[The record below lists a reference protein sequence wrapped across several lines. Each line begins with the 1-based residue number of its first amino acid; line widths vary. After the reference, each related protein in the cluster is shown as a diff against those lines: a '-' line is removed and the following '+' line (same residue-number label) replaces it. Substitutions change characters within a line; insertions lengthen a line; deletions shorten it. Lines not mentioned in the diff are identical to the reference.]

1 MSLRYNKSNIP
12 RARDLQKNM
21 TDEERKLWLYCL
33 KDLPVKFRKQKP
45 IGNYIV
51 DFYCSEIGVV
61 IEIDGSQHFE
71 QDGMSYDKKR
81 DEYLSG
87 LGLRVVR
94 IPNNNI
100 LFDFVAVRELIYNV
114 VRNTNRNNDIIRQH
128 AAPQDRPIADFSI

>member
-1 MSLRYNKSNIP
+1 MLAIDINKIIVWNKFMSLRYNKNIIP
-12 RARDLQKNM
+12 RARDLRKNM

-100 LFDFVAVRELIYNV
+100 RFDFDAVRELIYNV
-114 VRNTNRNNDIIRQH
+114 VSEYK
-128 AAPQDRPIADFSI
+128 PQ

>member
-1 MSLRYNKSNIP
+1 
-12 RARDLQKNM
+12 M

-94 IPNNNI
+94 IPNNDI
-100 LFDFVAVRELIYNV
+100 RFDFVAVRELIYNV
-114 VRNTNRNNDIIRQH
+114 VSEYK
-128 AAPQDRPIADFSI
+128 PQ

>member
-12 RARDLQKNM
+12 RARDLRKNM

-51 DFYCSEIGVV
+51 DYYCSEIGVV

-87 LGLRVVR
+87 LVLSVVR

-100 LFDFVAVRELIYNV
+100 RFDFVAVRELIYNV
-114 VRNTNRNNDIIRQH
+114 VSEYK
-128 AAPQDRPIADFSI
+128 PQ